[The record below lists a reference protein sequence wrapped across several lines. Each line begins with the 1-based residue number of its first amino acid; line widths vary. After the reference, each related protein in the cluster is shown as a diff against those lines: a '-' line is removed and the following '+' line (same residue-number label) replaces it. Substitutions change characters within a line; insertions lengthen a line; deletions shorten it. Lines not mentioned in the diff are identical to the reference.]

1 MKKTLLILIG
11 LFLVVMVSGCS
22 TEKTLTCTSKTKGTN
37 MNAYGKWELVFKN
50 DKLTNTKLT
59 ATFKDI
65 TVTDVDK
72 YWDSYK
78 KQFTEQNKPVK
89 ETGYKRYVKSN
100 DKKHEFSV
108 IIEVDYNKISKD
120 TMKKYSIN
128 DYKNKSYKKT
138 KKEILDADSSMVC
151 K

>member
-65 TVTDVDK
+65 TVADVDK

-138 KKEILDADSSMVC
+138 KKEILDIDPNMVC

>member
-65 TVTDVDK
+65 TVADVDK

>member
-50 DKLTNTKLT
+50 DKLTNAKLT

-65 TVTDVDK
+65 TVADVDK

-78 KQFTEQNKPVK
+78 TQFTKQNKPVK

-100 DKKHEFSV
+100 DKKYEFSV

-138 KKEILDADSSMVC
+138 KKEILDIDPSMVC